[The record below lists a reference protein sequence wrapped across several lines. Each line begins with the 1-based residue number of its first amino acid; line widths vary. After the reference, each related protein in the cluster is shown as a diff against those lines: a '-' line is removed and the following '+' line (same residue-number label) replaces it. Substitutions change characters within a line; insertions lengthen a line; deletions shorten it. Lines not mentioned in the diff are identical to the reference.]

1 LEFEEIKKNAQSHW
15 EALEDSV
22 HILVGT
28 ATCGRAAGALDV
40 IDAFKTELLRRGV
53 DVPIIQV
60 GCIGL
65 CYAEPLV
72 IISKPESLRIVYH
85 NITPDLVT
93 RLVEGYVL
101 GDDPCLELALG
112 TLDIDERGAP
122 SIPELPRFEHEL
134 RLILRH
140 CGYIDP
146 ENIHHYIA
154 NGGYSALEKAIK
166 MPPDQIIGEI
176 KKSGLRGR
184 GGAGFP
190 TGLKWELCREA
201 EGTKK
206 YVICNADEGDPGAF
220 MDRVILESDP
230 QQVIEG
236 MIIAGYAVGAQE
248 GYIYVRA
255 EYPLAIERIKS
266 ALRQGEEMGILGEDI
281 LGSGL
286 RFRIG
291 ITEGAGAFVSGEAT
305 ALVAA
310 MEGRR
315 SEPRVKPPRLTQSGL
330 WGCPTLINNVKTF
343 SYVPLIIAG
352 KGEGDGRG
360 NGPQADDFTPLE
372 DSAIHGMDQINKTP
386 EEGKTQS
393 FLTGFTSI
401 GTEKSKGTAV
411 FTIAGKAQYPGLT
424 EVPMGTTLRKVVYDI
439 AGGMRNGKQFKA
451 VQIGGPSGG
460 CIPESLL
467 DIPIDF
473 DSLRE
478 AGSMMGSG
486 GMIFMDE
493 DDCAVDTA
501 RFFLDFTTRESC
513 GKCTMCRMGTLQ
525 LLSILEDIAAGKAT
539 MEDLELLRQLSED
552 IKMGSLCGLGRSAPN
567 PVLTTLRYFEDE
579 YRAHI
584 LEKRC
589 PALVCKDL
597 IAYYILPEKC
607 DRACEHCILVCPTEA
622 IKGGKGEVKV
632 IDQEKCSKCGTC
644 LEVCPPEYNAVVKI
658 SPISKLPPSKIT
670 KEDSAEG
677 GK

>member
-1 LEFEEIKKNAQSHW
+1 LEFEEIRKRAQAQW
-15 EALEDSV
+15 EALRNEI
-22 HILVGT
+22 HILVGA

-40 IDAFKTELLRRGV
+40 IDAFKNECSRQSI
-53 DVPIIQV
+53 DVPIIPV

-72 IISKPESLRIVYH
+72 IISKPESLRVVYH
-85 NITPDLVT
+85 NITPDLVP
-93 RLVEGYVL
+93 RLVEGYII

-112 TLDIDERGAP
+112 ALEINDRGTP
-122 SIPELPRFEHEL
+122 SIPELTRFECEH
-134 RLILRH
+134 RLILRR

-146 ENIHHYIA
+146 QNIHSYIA
-154 NGGYSALEKAIK
+154 NGGYGALEKALR
-166 MPPDQIIGEI
+166 MPPEQIIEEV
-176 KKSGLRGR
+176 KSSGLRGR

-190 TGLKWELCREA
+190 TGIKWESCHKA
-201 EGTKK
+201 NGTPK

-220 MDRVILESDP
+220 MDRIILESDP
-230 QQVIEG
+230 QAIIEG
-236 MIIAGYAVGAQE
+236 MTIAGYAVGSQK

-255 EYPLAIERIKS
+255 EYPLAIERIRY
-266 ALRQGEEMGILGEDI
+266 ALRQGEETGVLGEDI
-281 LGSGL
+281 LGSG
-286 RFRIG
+286 FSFHID
-291 ITEGAGAFVSGEAT
+291 IAEGAGAFVSGEAT

-315 SEPRVKPPRLTQSGL
+315 SEPRVRPPRLTEAGL
-330 WGCPTLINNVKTF
+330 WGCPTLLNNVKTF
-343 SYVPLIIAG
+343 AYIPLII
-352 KGEGDGRG
+352 
-360 NGPQADDFTPLE
+360 GPVID
-372 DSAIHGMDQINKTP
+372 
-386 EEGKTQS
+386 
-393 FLTGFTSI
+393 GFTSI
-401 GTEKSKGTAV
+401 GTEHSKGTAV
-411 FTIAGKAQYPGLT
+411 FTLAGKIQYPGLT
-424 EVPMGTTLRKVVYDI
+424 EVPMGTTLRSVVYDI
-439 AGGMRNGKQFKA
+439 AGGMVKGKQFKA

-460 CIPESLL
+460 CIPEGLL

-473 DSLRE
+473 DSLYE

-525 LLSILEDIAAGKAT
+525 LLNILNDITTGKGK
-539 MEDLELLRQLSED
+539 MEDLELLQQLSED

-567 PVLTTLRYFEDE
+567 PVLTTIRYFADE
-579 YRAHI
+579 YKAHI

-597 IAYYILPEKC
+597 IAYTILPEKC

-622 IKGGKGEVKV
+622 IKGAKGEVKR

-644 LEVCPPEYNAVVKI
+644 LEVCPPQYCAIIKI
-658 SPISKLPPSKIT
+658 SPISKLPPMIT
-670 KEDSAEG
+670 EKGGSAEG
-677 GK
+677 GQ

>member
-1 LEFEEIKKNAQSHW
+1 MTFEEIRKRAVGQW
-15 EALEDSV
+15 EALKNGV

-40 IDAFKTELLRRGV
+40 IDAFKNEFERRGI
-53 DVPIIQV
+53 DAPIIQV

-85 NITPDLVT
+85 NITPDLVP
-93 RLVEGYVL
+93 RLVEGYIV

-112 TLDIDERGAP
+112 TLETDGRGTP
-122 SIPELPRFEHEL
+122 YIPELSRFEHEC
-134 RLILRH
+134 RFILRH

-154 NGGYSALEKAIK
+154 NGGYGALEKALR
-166 MPPDQIIGEI
+166 MTPEGIIEEV

-190 TGLKWELCREA
+190 TGPKWELCRKA
-201 EGTKK
+201 EGITK
-206 YVICNADEGDPGAF
+206 YVVCNADEGDPGAF

-230 QQVIEG
+230 QEVIEG
-236 MIIAGYAVGAQE
+236 MIIAGYAVGAQK

-255 EYPLAIERIKS
+255 EYPLAIDRVMN
-266 ALRQGEEMGILGEDI
+266 ALRQGEEKGILGENV
-281 LGSGL
+281 LGSGF
-286 RFRIG
+286 RFRIE
-291 ITEGAGAFVSGEAT
+291 IAEGAGAFISGEAT

-315 SEPRVKPPRLTQSGL
+315 SEPRVRPPRLTESGL
-330 WGCPTLINNVKTF
+330 WGSPTLLNNVKTF
-343 SYVPLIIAG
+343 SYIPLIIG
-352 KGEGDGRG
+352 RDGG
-360 NGPQADDFTPLE
+360 
-372 DSAIHGMDQINKTP
+372 HGTD
-386 EEGKTQS
+386 E
-393 FLTGFTSI
+393 FASI
-401 GTEKSKGTAV
+401 GTENSKGTAV
-411 FTIAGKAQYPGLT
+411 FTLAGKIQYPGLT
-424 EVPMGTTLRKVVYDI
+424 EVPMGTTLRRVVYDI
-439 AGGMRNGKQFKA
+439 AGGMRNGRKFKA

-501 RFFLDFTTRESC
+501 RFFLDFTTKESC

-525 LLSILEDIAAGKAT
+525 LLSILEDISTGKAK
-539 MEDLELLRQLSED
+539 MEDLGLLQQLAED
-552 IKMGSLCGLGRSAPN
+552 IKTGSLCGLGRSAPN
-567 PVLTTLRYFEDE
+567 PFLTTIRYFADE
-579 YRAHI
+579 YRSHI

-597 IAYYILPEKC
+597 IAYYILPDKC
-607 DRACEHCILVCPTEA
+607 DRACEHCVLVCPTEA
-622 IKGGKGEVKV
+622 IKGGKGEIKV

-644 LEVCPPEYNAVVKI
+644 REVCPPEYHAVTKI
-658 SPISKLPPSKIT
+658 SPISKLPPVPMDKKALI
-670 KEDSAEG
+670 EG
-677 GK
+677 G